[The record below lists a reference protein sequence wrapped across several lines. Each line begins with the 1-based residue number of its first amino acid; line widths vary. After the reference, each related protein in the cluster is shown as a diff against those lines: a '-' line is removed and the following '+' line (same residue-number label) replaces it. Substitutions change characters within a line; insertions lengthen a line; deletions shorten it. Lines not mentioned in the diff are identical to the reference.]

1 MQQEI
6 PLSTIKHILRTCNQH
21 GITTILNPAPASSEL
36 TLRDEEF
43 GFADIVIPNETE
55 AQLITGIPDGKEEEM
70 MDVFASQHPQQLVIM
85 TRGKRG
91 AIVRRGNEVCV
102 DKDEYIIIHLI

>member
-1 MQQEI
+1 MRICHQ
-6 PLSTIKHILRTCNQH
+6 R

-43 GFADIVIPNETE
+43 GFVDIVIPNETE
-55 AQLITGIPDGKEEEM
+55 AQLITGIPEGKEEEM
-70 MDVFASQHPQQLVIM
+70 MDVFASQHPQQLVVM

-91 AIVRRGNEVCV
+91 ARIRRGNEVCV
-102 DKDEYIIIHLI
+102 DKGRIQRCFHSISDL